1 MVARIVAGPALRV
14 LSNAVVPPSTSLPAV
29 PSSGT
34 SQQQEGD
41 ESGWVVGG
49 GGGGHETDDDAAL
62 RCDAY
67 KFSKVL
73 FSLPF
78 CG

>member
-14 LSNAVVPPSTSLPAV
+14 LSDAVVPPSTSLPAV
-29 PSSGT
+29 PSSAT

-41 ESGWVVGG
+41 ESGGEGG
-49 GGGGHETDDDAAL
+49 VGGGGHETDDDAAL

-73 FSLPF
+73 SNLTF